1 MCGVGVR
8 REGGDGGAGGGAVD
22 GTQGAG
28 VAWHREEQSRV
39 SWSREGC
46 IPGPAPAMGPELSLL
61 PLHFPPRVFSWGRLR
76 SQADEFRPREARGPH
91 TTEAL

>member
-1 MCGVGVR
+1 MEWACAGKGVM
-8 REGGDGGAGGGAVD
+8 AGQRGGAVD

-46 IPGPAPAMGPELSLL
+46 IPGPAPRNGPRTFTASSPFPASGFLL
-61 PLHFPPRVFSWGRLR
+61 
-76 SQADEFRPREARGPH
+76 GPV
-91 TTEAL
+91 EESSR